1 MNFTESQKGE
11 ITLLK
16 VNGKL
21 DSDLSPKLEKKV
33 CEFLQSGHTKLLL
46 DMGEV
51 NYISSAGLRMLISI
65 KKQVKTLSGIFI
77 VCGLRSEVLEVM
89 KICGFDHI
97 LEIAPTEE
105 EALRRF

>member
-33 CEFLQSGHTKLLL
+33 CEFLHSGQTKLLL
-46 DMGEV
+46 DMSEV

-65 KKQVKTLSGIFI
+65 KKQVKTLSGTFI

-97 LEIAPTEE
+97 LEITQTEE